1 MLLDLIMLPFG
12 LEWTGNLVLK
22 PRRYRV
28 PDRTY
33 MHKDNLVLKLLRF
46 KLLKLFD
53 TKKRFGLFLID
64 KQHSKRHS
72 LSRYIPIQFS
82 EHARNA

>member
-22 PRRYRV
+22 PRQYRV
-28 PDRTY
+28 LDSTY
-33 MHKDNLVLKLLRF
+33 MHKDILVLKLLRF

-53 TKKRFGLFLID
+53 TKKRIGLFLID
-64 KQHSKRHS
+64 KQHS
-72 LSRYIPIQFS
+72 
-82 EHARNA
+82 